1 RHPVSVKAIRTKQKE
16 VWVEEITSG
25 GFFQRKRVKEREG
38 RRVGGRECGEVEE
51 GRREWGGGCESWEV
65 GVEWG
70 SEKIAKR
77 VKKQRNLERRER
89 R

>member
-1 RHPVSVKAIRTKQKE
+1 E
-16 VWVEEITSG
+16 
-25 GFFQRKRVKEREG
+25 RVKEKERQ
-38 RRVGGRECGEVEE
+38 RVGGREYEEVEE
-51 GRREWGGGCESWEV
+51 GRGKWRGGCESWEV

-70 SEKIAKR
+70 SEIAKR